1 MLAEAEQHFR
11 TALHLRD
18 DADGHRFYG
27 RWLAEN
33 GRGPEAVA
41 HLSRALVLAP
51 GSVDTRSLLMRLD
64 AARGADA
71 ELHALAQQSLAIDPG
86 DSAAAAYLPGSAP
99 LPVASNNYAGW
110 FAYGFRETRAG
121 QNLEAAIAARQALKF
136 DPRSADA
143 LNNLGYPLGRLGFRA
158 EARDALTRALLLRP
172 DFALARNNLR
182 WIDSGR

>member
-11 TALHLRD
+11 TALRLRD

-86 DSAAAAYLPGSAP
+86 DSAAAAYLRGSAP
-99 LPVASNNYAGW
+99 LPVAS
-110 FAYGFRETRAG
+110 
-121 QNLEAAIAARQALKF
+121 NLEAAIAARQALKF

-158 EARDALTRALLLRP
+158 EARDALTRALVLRP